1 MIVGERVVAHR
12 PGLNYHIVGTLICH
26 NNVRF
31 GQPPEMSA
39 TILAGGVFFPLRDPN
54 PRSERVDQG
63 SRRGNNESGRCKE
76 NSSFRL
82 ERSEGGYD
90 VGLPLRESAIGDD
103 VVDVVVVYLSL
114 CL

>member
-1 MIVGERVVAHR
+1 MGKDR
-12 PGLNYHIVGTLICH
+12 LLT
-26 NNVRF
+26 
-31 GQPPEMSA
+31 
-39 TILAGGVFFPLRDPN
+39 
-54 PRSERVDQG
+54 
-63 SRRGNNESGRCKE
+63 NNESGRCKE

-114 CL
+114 CLYPSSGR